1 MAAVKKKICLIGS
14 FAVGKTSLVRRFVS
28 GIYKEE
34 YLTTVGVKVD
44 QKAVDCDGAE
54 VRLMIW
60 DLAGRDE
67 FARVKQSYLKGSE
80 GFLFVAD
87 GTRRETVDEM
97 LEEVGAIEP
106 NFPGVVSVALLNKA
120 DLTAEWE
127 LEESDIEALR
137 ERFPVWVTSALSGDH
152 VEEAFLELTRK
163 MLKRDA

>member
-1 MAAVKKKICLIGS
+1 
-14 FAVGKTSLVRRFVS
+14 
-28 GIYKEE
+28 
-34 YLTTVGVKVD
+34 
-44 QKAVDCDGAE
+44 
-54 VRLMIW
+54 MIW

-67 FARVKQSYLKGSE
+67 FARVKQSYLKGAE

-97 LEEVGAIEP
+97 REELDSIEP
-106 NFPGVVSVALLNKA
+106 SFPGAVSVVLLNKA

-127 LEESDIEALR
+127 LEESDIQALE

-163 MLKRDA
+163 MLEGDA